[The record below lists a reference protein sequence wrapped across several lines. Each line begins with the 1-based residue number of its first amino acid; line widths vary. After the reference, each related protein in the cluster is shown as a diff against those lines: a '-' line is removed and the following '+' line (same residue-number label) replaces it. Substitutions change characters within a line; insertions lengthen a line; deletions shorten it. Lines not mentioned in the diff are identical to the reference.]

1 MEFNEDYFVSLLIAK
16 KLSEVMCPSY
26 MNENFDNKLSFIPE
40 IDDYIDLET
49 DNPEIDEKEYIYN
62 IGSHDFSDF
71 IELAEV
77 ISYMNN

>member
-1 MEFNEDYFVSLLIAK
+1 LIAK

-26 MNENFDNKLSFIPE
+26 MNKNFDNKLSFIPE

-49 DNPEIDEKEYIYN
+49 DNPEIYEKEYVYN

-77 ISYMNN
+77 VSYIE

>member
-1 MEFNEDYFVSLLIAK
+1 MRIYILSLLIAK

-26 MNENFDNKLSFIPE
+26 MNKNFDNKLSIIPE
-40 IDDYIDLET
+40 T
-49 DNPEIDEKEYIYN
+49 CEKEYVYN

-77 ISYMNN
+77 VSYIE

>member
-1 MEFNEDYFVSLLIAK
+1 
-16 KLSEVMCPSY
+16 
-26 MNENFDNKLSFIPE
+26 MNKNFDNKLSFIPE

-49 DNPEIDEKEYIYN
+49 YNPEIYEKEYVYN

-77 ISYMNN
+77 VSYIE